1 MGKKSGS
8 GFGMNNPDHISE
20 SLETLFWGADPRWKK
35 YRSGIRDAKFESGIQ
50 DKHPGAETLGIALNL
65 FLFLTY
71 CNVEIVAF
79 SGAESGCIG
88 NRYFLGSGANLPQPQ
103 IAVGY

>member
-1 MGKKSGS
+1 MRT
-8 GFGMNNPDHISE
+8 NSE
-20 SLETLFWGADPRWKK
+20 
-35 YRSGIRDAKFESGIQ
+35 YRHG
-50 DKHPGAETLGIALNL
+50 TALNL

-88 NRYFLGSGANLPQPQ
+88 NRYFLDSGANLPQPQ
-103 IAVGY
+103 IAAGILSVSQLIFEYRYFSKEQCSRPPDLVDP